1 MLRMSAWCILNGETF
16 SPRLAE
22 ECTGIQFVRKEEP
35 GDIGVWGQNKDKGN
49 DLGSARIEAP
59 KHEEYSSA
67 YDERWMVE
75 LLETHIDQFRA
86 CGATSIVMY
95 LDVEWEAQCNFEFD
109 AGFLARLAKLNIPLA
124 ISCYEIEKP
133 NGASDESTVEKS

>member
-1 MLRMSAWCILNGETF
+1 MIRKNASCILHGERF

-22 ECTGIQFVRKEEP
+22 QLTGIEFVSKDEP
-35 GDIGVWGQNKDKGN
+35 GEIGGWGRYKGKRI
-49 DLGSARIEAP
+49 DYGSARIKPPETAQ
-59 KHEEYSSA
+59 SSKA

-75 LLETHIDQFRA
+75 LLEAHIDQFRA
-86 CGATSIVMY
+86 CGATNIVMY
-95 LDVEWEAQCNFEFD
+95 LAVEWEAQCNFEFD

>member
-1 MLRMSAWCILNGETF
+1 MSAWCILNGETF

-35 GDIGVWGQNKDKGN
+35 GDIGVWGQNKDKRN
-49 DLGSARIEAP
+49 DLGSARIKPPETAQ
-59 KHEEYSSA
+59 SSKA

-75 LLETHIDQFRA
+75 LLEAHIDQFRA
-86 CGATSIVMY
+86 CGATNIVMY
-95 LDVEWEAQCNFEFD
+95 LAVEWEAQCNFEFD
-109 AGFLARLAKLNIPLA
+109 EVFLVRLAKLNIPFA